1 MKADRHDPL
10 VEPTPTTQ
18 APTSVPDRA
27 LLWLNVDNILTY
39 MFYYARVTIIHALKL
54 FLLRT
59 GVVCDPARPASL
71 SPLARSLPPSHVAPP
86 CSRPPRHL
94 NSDKT
99 RRQQSPTGNARAS
112 LRSIALLRPAA
123 HLQPNTADLLG
134 PLFAN
139 STQLELDMADRRSG
153 HRGHHSPIR
162 ATALRHS
169 TPPSSLWPGGAAP
182 EPHCASR
189 RRQRASWSHPSP
201 SPLQPGSIVA
211 HRLERPV
218 VALVGTPMCGW
229 STTLTTA
236 TFG

>member
-1 MKADRHDPL
+1 
-10 VEPTPTTQ
+10 
-18 APTSVPDRA
+18 
-27 LLWLNVDNILTY
+27 

-153 HRGHHSPIR
+153 HRGHQKSHSCLGIAALDAAVVPVARRCGAR
-162 ATALRHS
+162 APLRLA
-169 TPPSSLWPGGAAP
+169 PSSTCELVAPIAVAAAARLHCRSPLGAASGGAGGDADVWLVDHLNNRNLRVITTWMGRGDDFPAPGGAGG
-182 EPHCASR
+182 EQWRH
-189 RRQRASWSHPSP
+189 
-201 SPLQPGSIVA
+201 
-211 HRLERPV
+211 
-218 VALVGTPMCGW
+218 
-229 STTLTTA
+229 
-236 TFG
+236 